1 MRNYIDKLLNVAISK
16 KLTVFLIGTIFISIN
31 KLDGDQWLV
40 LSSIYV
46 GTQGIIDL
54 TKEYFKK

>member
-31 KLDGDQWLV
+31 KLDGDQRLV

>member
-1 MRNYIDKLLNVAISK
+1 MRNYIDKLLNIAISK
-16 KLTVFLIGTIFISIN
+16 KLTVFLVGTIFISIN

>member
-1 MRNYIDKLLNVAISK
+1 MRNYIDKLLNIAISK
-16 KLTVFLIGTIFISIN
+16 KLTVFVIGTVFMSLYR
-31 KLDGDQWLV
+31 LDGDQWLI
-40 LSSIYV
+40 LASIYV

>member
-1 MRNYIDKLLNVAISK
+1 MRNYIDKLLNIAISK
-16 KLTVFLIGTIFISIN
+16 KLTVFLIGTIFVSIN